1 MRVSVNY
8 EENLPIDVQKAFDIT
23 MQWLQNQHKVKIKI
37 STPPTSIEAKQGTM
51 MTNTGHDP
59 NWKKRI
65 RINFYSMEGNQTLI
79 RVEATPLA
87 RNIFRVEK
95 LKQSWYNGLFS
106 HLFSLLNTLGKTS
119 KQETILEPN
128 IIQGLKI
135 KYCSYC
141 GKKIEEAITICSDC
155 GTKIE

>member
-1 MRVSVNY
+1 
-8 EENLPIDVQKAFDIT
+8 
-23 MQWLQNQHKVKIKI
+23 MQWLNGQYKAKIKT
-37 STPPTSIEAKQGTM
+37 SSPPIFIEAKQGTM

-79 RVEATPLA
+79 RVEATPLS

-95 LKQSWYNGLFS
+95 LKLSWYNGLFS
-106 HLFSLLNTLGKTS
+106 HLFSLLNTFGRTS
-119 KQETILEPN
+119 SEETILDPN
-128 IIQGLKI
+128 IIQGIKI

-141 GKKIEEAITICSDC
+141 GKKIEEDITICSDC